1 MTGLRTFFII
11 TLFLVSKLIEA
22 QESIT
27 KQVIDFEK
35 IVSTQ
40 SLQSHNHN
48 STASYKDC
56 SNEVQVILTTL
67 YLGYKNFVSS
77 QDDRGCTFYPSCSTY
92 AFQTIKKNGVFE
104 GILDAI
110 DRLTRC
116 NGLSPENYE
125 IDMERQLLID
135 NP

>member
-1 MTGLRTFFII
+1 MTGLRTLFII
-11 TLFLVSKLIEA
+11 TLFLVSNLIVA
-22 QESIT
+22 QESIAN
-27 KQVIDFEK
+27 QVIDFEK
-35 IVSTQ
+35 IVATQ
-40 SLQSHNHN
+40 CLQAHNHL
-48 STASYKDC
+48 SAASYKDC
-56 SNEVQVILTTL
+56 SNEVQVVLTTF
-67 YLGYKNFVSS
+67 YLGYKNFIST

-92 AFQTIKKNGVFE
+92 AFQTIKKHGVFE

-125 IDMERQLLID
+125 IDMEKQLLID